1 MNLIPKLL
9 KIIGIRVTVE
19 MITKRLLLT
28 TKPMIMRGAKVH
40 LGTCN
45 LTYSSI
51 NSHQAN
57 KL

>member
-9 KIIGIRVTVE
+9 TIIGISVIVE
-19 MITKRLLLT
+19 MITKCLLSVT
-28 TKPMIMRGAKVH
+28 NPMIMRGAKVH

-45 LTYSSI
+45 FIYSTI
-51 NSHQAN
+51 NLHQAN